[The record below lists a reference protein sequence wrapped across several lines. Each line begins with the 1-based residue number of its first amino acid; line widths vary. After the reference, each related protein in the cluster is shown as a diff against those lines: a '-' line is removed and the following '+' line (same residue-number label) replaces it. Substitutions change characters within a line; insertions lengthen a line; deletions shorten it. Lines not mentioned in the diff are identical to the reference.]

1 MGPGLAAG
9 LHAHH
14 AVQVCLPL
22 SGPVRLRSSPGAR
35 WGSYDGAVIPSDVPH
50 ESDTPVARL
59 VTLWLDAET
68 PEARRLVEPGR
79 HAIVAIQASRLRVIV
94 PPVRAWW
101 EDLHD
106 GQQATSLLEEVVR
119 ALAPC
124 EHPSGPLDLRVARAR
139 EFLQS
144 APHAPPEALRP
155 GGSSLAVSEPTRP
168 SPPSATRAP
177 GPPLSA
183 LAAAA

>member
-1 MGPGLAAG
+1 MPGRVYFWNEKVLYVGPGLAAG

-79 HAIVAIQASRLRVIV
+79 KAIVAVSASQARGIV
-94 PPVRAWW
+94 PAPRAWW
-101 EDLHD
+101 GDLH
-106 GQQATSLLEEVVR
+106 GRPQATRL
-119 ALAPC
+119 P
-124 EHPSGPLDLRVARAR
+124 
-139 EFLQS
+139 
-144 APHAPPEALRP
+144 
-155 GGSSLAVSEPTRP
+155 
-168 SPPSATRAP
+168 
-177 GPPLSA
+177 
-183 LAAAA
+183 